1 MDKRKRYAA
10 NTIVHGNVTLRNGV
24 VTIEQSMVE
33 SYLPLCGEQAN
44 TVWLGGKIIL
54 KKNANGSFQA
64 FHNETL
70 LK

>member
-24 VTIEQSMVE
+24 VTIVQSMVE

-44 TVWLGGKIIL
+44 TVWLGGEIIL
-54 KKNANGSFQA
+54 KEDANGSLQA
-64 FHNETL
+64 LHNGIL
-70 LK
+70 LE